1 MVVDK
6 PSSHSLEDYFRQFR
20 DNVIGYN
27 QTFESPYGKK
37 RIIYADWT
45 ASGRL
50 YAPIE
55 EKLINDFGP
64 FVGNTHT
71 ETTVTGTSMT
81 RAYHLAHEIIKT
93 HVNAG
98 PDDVILTTGSG
109 MTGAISKFQ
118 RILGFKVP
126 EQLAGRVQI
135 PDELRPV
142 VFVTHMEHHS
152 NHTSWLETIA
162 DVECILPDDRGVIDL
177 DNLQKLLEKYKNR
190 KTKIASVTACSNVS
204 GIQTCYH
211 DIAKVM
217 HANGGLCFVDCAC
230 SAPYVEI
237 NMHPV
242 DPLQRLDAIYF
253 SPHKFLGGRVHR
265 AY

>member
-1 MVVDK
+1 MLTIMGTNNQT
-6 PSSHSLEDYFRQFR
+6 LEDYFKKFR
-20 DNVIGYN
+20 ENVIGYN
-27 QTFESPYGKK
+27 QTFESPYGRK
-37 RIIYADWT
+37 RIVYADWT

-50 YAPIE
+50 YGPIE
-55 EKLINDFGP
+55 NKLINEFGP

-81 RAYHLAHEIIKT
+81 KAYHLAHIIIKK

-98 PDDVILTTGSG
+98 PNDVILTTGSG
-109 MTGAISKFQ
+109 MTRAVTKFQ

-126 EQLAGRVQI
+126 EQLMGQLNI
-135 PDELRPV
+135 PEELRPI

-162 DVECILPDDRGVIDL
+162 DVECILPNEDGLIDL
-177 DNLQKLLEKYKNR
+177 TNLEKLLDKYKNR
-190 KTKIASVTACSNVS
+190 QTKIASATACSNVS
-204 GIQTCYH
+204 GIQTCYQ

-217 HANGGLCFVDCAC
+217 HVNGGLCFVDFAC

-237 NMHPV
+237 DMHPA
-242 DPLQRLDAIYF
+242 DPLEKLDAIYF
-253 SPHKFLGGRVHR
+253 
-265 AY
+265 